1 MKKTFLIA
9 AFFSALAFL
18 FSCGPEQ
25 PARQKPRLTKAQ
37 ADSLVIEMEKKYNQ
51 MEEDRIRD
59 YISRH
64 APMERTQSGFW
75 FLVTKKN
82 EKGAKIEDGSLVRY
96 SRVVSLCNATECY
109 RDTNLLKV
117 GNGQEITGMHEALKM
132 LRSGESAIFI
142 FPSYLA
148 HGLLGDMNKVPPKS
162 ELVYEV
168 TILDV
173 K

>member
-1 MKKTFLIA
+1 MKYFFLYSLLLTLIV
-9 AFFSALAFL
+9 S
-18 FSCGPEQ
+18 SCGPEKTE
-25 PARQKPRLTKAQ
+25 KPKKAYTKKQ
-37 ADSLVIEMEKKYNQ
+37 IDSMVIEMEKSYNK

-64 APMERTQSGFW
+64 MPMERTQSGFYYAII
-75 FLVTKKN
+75 KKN
-82 EKGAKIEDGSLVRY
+82 EKGAKIEDLSMVRFAKT
-96 SRVVSLCNATECY
+96 VSLITSEELY
-109 RDTNLLKV
+109 RDTAVLKV
-117 GNGQEITGMHEALKM
+117 GQGSEISGMHNALKL
-132 LRSGESAIFI
+132 LRNGESAVFI

-168 TILDV
+168 TVLDV